1 MPGTIR
7 TLSSFT
13 LPELYDLQA
22 KAEALVPVMAGMQ
35 LETLVDT
42 LAALAGEIADR
53 RGQDNLAARV
63 CGYADE
69 GARLD
74 AATHHTFSR
83 VRGRRG

>member
-7 TLSSFT
+7 TLNSFT

-22 KAEALVPVMAGMQ
+22 HGEALLPVMTGMQ

-63 CGYADE
+63 CGYDDE
-69 GARLD
+69 GALLG
-74 AATHHTFSR
+74 AKGHHTFSR